1 MGDFPEMFIFPLTEF
16 IFNNPFD
23 FLDFLTQYIK
33 SQYFKISLPDR
44 FFLIM
49 LIVFSPVFDP

>member
-33 SQYFKISLPDR
+33 SQYF
-44 FFLIM
+44 
-49 LIVFSPVFDP
+49 